1 MIDWEESNAM
11 REERNCT
18 FGDTDYITCSGEPF
32 DPCSDELWL
41 SASCHFGEAFH
52 KVVVAEIVSKIKN
65 AEKVPRYEPFANRTP
80 LVCEDAWAYMNIT
93 GSSREVSKYEIE
105 TYFDNGI
112 GTICSPCDIWCY
124 DGNVQLALRA

>member
-80 LVCEDAWAYMNIT
+80 LVCET
-93 GSSREVSKYEIE
+93 GSPSHYKTKSYSSGVGNICNPCGVPC
-105 TYFDNGI
+105 T
-112 GTICSPCDIWCY
+112 GT
-124 DGNVQLALRA
+124 VEL